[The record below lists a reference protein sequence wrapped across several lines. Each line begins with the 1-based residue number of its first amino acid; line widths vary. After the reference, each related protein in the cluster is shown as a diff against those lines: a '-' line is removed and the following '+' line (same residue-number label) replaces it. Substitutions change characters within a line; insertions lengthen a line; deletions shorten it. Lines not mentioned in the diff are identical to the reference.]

1 MYAARGTYR
10 RAYRPAPVDHGQD
23 RAEAN
28 YARFEAAEPVV
39 CEWLRAKS
47 FSFGFAA
54 SLLESVFRY
63 GTLTENQLA
72 AARRCLA
79 RERPEAPEVLPA
91 PSPATTVAASYVAPI
106 PVPTI
111 EIDGSRIN
119 LAFTAATAA
128 GLTKPRLRYGD
139 LLLSLAG
146 SSSRNPG
153 NVYVKFEGTYIG
165 RLDGTRFV
173 PGREWPTLTEEQRKA
188 TTENLRS
195 IAHDP
200 VAAAANHGH
209 STGHCTCCGRFLS
222 DPPSVARGV
231 GPICFENFGWG
242 RF

>member
-10 RAYRPAPVDHGQD
+10 RAYRPTPVNHGQD

-28 YARFEAAEPVV
+28 YARFEAAEPEV

-63 GTLTENQLA
+63 GSLTENQLA

-79 RERPEAPEVLPA
+79 RDNERLATSSASVAANP
-91 PSPATTVAASYVAPI
+91 PSPATTVVAPAV
-106 PVPTI
+106 VPTPAI
-111 EIDGSRIN
+111 QIDGSRVKA
-119 LAFTAATAA
+119 AFDAACAA

-146 SSSRNPG
+146 PTSRNPG
-153 NVYVKFEGTYIG
+153 NVYVKFENVYIG

-173 PGREWPTLTEEQRKA
+173 PGRAWPTLTEEQRTA
-188 TTENLRS
+188 TLENLRS

-209 STGHCTCCGRFLS
+209 STGYCTCCGRFLS
-222 DPPSVARGV
+222 DPPSVARGI
-231 GPICFENFGWG
+231 GPRCAERWG
-242 RF
+242 F